1 MALTLGFQLKQ
12 AQQQQLALT
21 PQLKQ
26 AIRLLQLPRADLI
39 EEVREALIENPLL
52 EEQSEITSSEHQIE
66 TAAELKAQELSET
79 TPEAQGDREQPS
91 EREQIDWESYFE
103 NYSSPLPA
111 AQRLSDEDLPGVDA
125 TFARGE
131 TLFDHLLW
139 QLQVSNLTHEEQQ
152 MACEIIGNIDESG
165 YLQGV
170 TIEELAQEQHVSVE
184 FVEHVLTIV
193 QSLDPLGVG
202 ARNLRECLLIQAK
215 FLELGAIVC
224 DVLTDHFDALAKQQ
238 YPQIARAMGLDVD
251 EIVETARVISQLDPK
266 PGRMY
271 SGEQPHYITPDVY
284 IRKIDGEYRA
294 ILNDDGLP
302 HLKISPFYR
311 QALVSEKSPETKR
324 YVQEKLNQAAFMIRS
339 LGQRQQTI
347 QRVTEVI
354 IEKQYDFLENG
365 VEALKPMILRD
376 VADRLE
382 LHESTVSRATTQK
395 YVHTPQGIYEL
406 KFFFNSAISTEDGED
421 IASRAVQS
429 RIKARIAAEPQG
441 KPLSDQKLAEL
452 LEEEGIH
459 IARRTIAKYRESL
472 GILPSSRRKKLF

>member
-1 MALTLGFQLKQ
+1 MSLTLGFQLKQ

-26 AIRLLQLPRADLI
+26 AIRILQLPRADLI

-52 EEQSEITSSEHQIE
+52 EEQSEIMSSEHQPE
-66 TAAELKAQELSET
+66 TAAERKAQELSET
-79 TPEAQGDREQPS
+79 TPEAEGDREQPS

-111 AQRLSDEDLPGVDA
+111 QRLHDDDLPGVEA

-139 QLQVSNLTHEEQQ
+139 QLQVSSLTPEEQQ
-152 MACEIIGNIDESG
+152 MACEIIGNIDECG

-170 TIEELAQEQHVSVE
+170 TVEELAEEQGASVE
-184 FVEHVLTIV
+184 FVEHVLSIV
-193 QSLDPLGVG
+193 QTLDPLGVG

-266 PGRMY
+266 PGRIY
-271 SGEQPHYITPDVY
+271 GGEQPRYITPDVY
-284 IRKIDGEYRA
+284 IRKINGEYRA
-294 ILNDDGLP
+294 VLNDDGLP
-302 HLKISPFYR
+302 RLKISPFYR
-311 QALVSEKSPETKR
+311 QALVSEKSPDTKK

-354 IEKQYDFLENG
+354 IERQLDFLENG

-376 VADRLE
+376 VAERLE
-382 LHESTVSRATTQK
+382 LHESTVSRATMQK

-429 RIKARIAAEPQG
+429 RIKALIAGEPQG
-441 KPLSDQKLAEL
+441 KPLSDQKLAEI